1 MKKFISFMCLLL
13 TFATLFCAC
22 NGEEP
27 VETQPVTESVT
38 TTAPTEETTKAPA
51 SKLKTYVDIDG
62 ELSAKATRL
71 DVMAIRAFAG
81 EGGYYKHAQGGCIM
95 GDYLITCMHSPAS
108 NNIPEKV
115 CIVKSDL
122 KTGKIVEKSDNLILG
137 HANDATYN
145 PDDNIIVVADMGIN
159 GSHIVHV
166 VNADTLKIER
176 SISLQASGSPISYI
190 AYDEV
195 NQRYVCLGGLLQ
207 NLYIYD
213 RDFRLLKVVKCS
225 GFRNR
230 EGFDGTYVGN
240 GAVTDGKYV
249 YIPVWHGGETWKS
262 QNIVIEEQ
270 TETYLR
276 IIDISTGKDIDR
288 IELGIQ
294 REPEYIAFRKGKF
307 YIGCNNIKWNGMEFY
322 KVEITTTKK

>member
-1 MKKFISFMCLLL
+1 MKKFISMMCLLF

-38 TTAPTEETTKAPA
+38 TTAPTEETTKAPT

-95 GDYLITCMHSPAS
+95 GDYLITCMHSPATETM
-108 NNIPEKV
+108 PEKV
-115 CIVKSDL
+115 CLVKSDL
-122 KTGKIVEKSDNLILG
+122 KTGKIVEKSANLILG

-145 PDDNIIVVADMGIN
+145 PDDNVIAVADMGIN
-159 GSHIVHV
+159 GNIIHIVD
-166 VNADTLKIER
+166 ADSLEITGSHTLPT
-176 SISLQASGSPISYI
+176 SGAPIGYI

-195 NQRYVCLGGLLQ
+195 NKRYVCLGTAID
-207 NLYIYD
+207 YIYVYT
-213 RDFRLLKVVKCS
+213 RDFKLLKVVKCS
-225 GFRNR
+225 GLRNS
-230 EGFDGTYVGN
+230 EEYDGKYLGN

-249 YIPVWHGGETWKS
+249 YIPEWHGGANWPP
-262 QNIVIEEQ
+262 NA
-270 TETYLR
+270 TEKQIKTYLR
-276 IIDISTGKDIDR
+276 IIDASTGKDVD
-288 IELGIQ
+288 LVKLDFQ
-294 REPEYIAFRKGKF
+294 REPEFIVFRNGKF
-307 YIGCNNIKWNGMEFY
+307 YIGCNNINWNGMEFY
-322 KVEITTTKK
+322 KVEITTKKN